1 MASLD
6 IKEDTVPFEVPGS
19 GKPCQTWYRTIG
31 PLSGSRTPLIV
42 LHGGPGACH
51 EYLLPLEDLYTSHK
65 IPVIL
70 YDQLGNG
77 KSTRL
82 PEKAG
87 DQAFWTEE
95 LFIAELENLLTHL
108 GIRSFDLYGHSWGGM
123 FASRFAARNPS
134 GLRRLV
140 LASAPASTELL
151 LKGSES
157 MRAELPEDVQETIK
171 RCEAAGDFEAKEYEE
186 ACMVSYRIHL
196 CRMKPWPQGVEAA
209 LAHLQDNP
217 TVYETM

>member
-1 MASLD
+1 MTLLD
-6 IKEDTVPFEVPGS
+6 IKEDTIPFKVPGS
-19 GKPCQTWYRTIG
+19 EKSYQTWYRTIG
-31 PLSGSRTPLIV
+31 PLSDSRTSLIV
-42 LHGGPGACH
+42 LHDEPEACH

-108 GIRSFDLYGHSWGGM
+108 GIRSFDTAG
-123 FASRFAARNPS
+123 AACLP
-134 GLRRLV
+134 V
-140 LASAPASTELL
+140 
-151 LKGSES
+151 GS
-157 MRAELPEDVQETIK
+157 PHETPVD
-171 RCEAAGDFEAKEYEE
+171 CAD
-186 ACMVSYRIHL
+186 
-196 CRMKPWPQGVEAA
+196 
-209 LAHLQDNP
+209 
-217 TVYETM
+217 